1 MAASEA
7 GFDGLLAVKIRE
19 YELSSNSENSV
30 FFYQMIGE
38 NSIAHDVLVTNCIEP
53 RLEWAAYNM
62 PRAARNLISSF
73 YVRKPETAIMPC

>member
-19 YELSSNSENSV
+19 YELSSDSENSV

-62 PRAARNLISSF
+62 PHGGGIGALDFLRRIL
-73 YVRKPETAIMPC
+73 